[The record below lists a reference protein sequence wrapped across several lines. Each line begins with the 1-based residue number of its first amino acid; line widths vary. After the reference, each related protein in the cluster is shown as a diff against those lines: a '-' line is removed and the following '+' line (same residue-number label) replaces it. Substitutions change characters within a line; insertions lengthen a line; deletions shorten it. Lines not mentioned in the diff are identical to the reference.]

1 MLAITTSYFVD
12 WVQVFLSEPG
22 QTGYDMQFSLFGFP
36 VRVHPLFFLAPLL
49 FGQGLV
55 SGMPNVGLA
64 LLVVTFVFFVS
75 ILFHEL
81 GHAWA
86 FKWFGIGSRI
96 VLHWMGGLAIPD
108 RGSWGSRQVSLTP
121 NQQIIVSVAGP
132 LANVV
137 LAFAILG
144 IGLALKGG
152 FAVRN
157 IPIPL
162 PVVIFEGTAL
172 GGKPYLHLFF
182 NATIVLNLLWAIFNM
197 VPVFPLD
204 GGQVARALMQK
215 IDPRDGLKNSLY
227 LSIGVAGLLCFYAFS
242 IKSTFLA
249 IFCGYMAYESWQ
261 SLQRLS
267 GRGW

>member
-49 FGQGLV
+49 FGRGLI
-55 SGMPNVGLA
+55 SGTPNIGLA

-86 FKWFGIGSRI
+86 FKWFGIDSRI

-121 NQQIIVSVAGP
+121 NQQVIVSIAGP

-137 LAFAILG
+137 LALAMIG
-144 IGLALKGG
+144 IGILIGG
-152 FAVRN
+152 KLGWMDRLL
-157 IPIPL
+157 PIPAANL
-162 PVVIFEGTAL
+162 SKSAFADRE
-172 GGKPYLHLFF
+172 YLQLLF
-182 NATIVLNLLWAIFNM
+182 TSMSLLNLLWAIFNM

-261 SLQRLS
+261 SLQRIS

>member
-1 MLAITTSYFVD
+1 M
-12 WVQVFLSEPG
+12 FLSEPG
-22 QTGYDMQFSLFGFP
+22 QTGYDIQFSLFGFP

-49 FGQGLV
+49 FGQGLI
-55 SGMPNVGLA
+55 SGSPNVGLA
-64 LLVVTFVFFVS
+64 LLVVTFVFFAS

-108 RGSWGSRQVSLTP
+108 RGSWGNRQVSLTP
-121 NQQIIVSVAGP
+121 NQQVIVSIAGP

-137 LAFAILG
+137 LGFAVLG
-144 IGLALKGG
+144 IGIALGG
-152 FAVRN
+152 NWVVRDFL
-157 IPIPL
+157 IPL
-162 PVVIFEGTAL
+162 PVVNFAGPVL
-172 GGKPYLHLFF
+172 GGRPYLHLFF
-182 NATIVLNLLWAIFNM
+182 NATIVLNLLWAVLNM
-197 VPVFPLD
+197 VPVYPLD
-204 GGQVARALMQK
+204 GGQVARALMLK
-215 IDPRDGLKNSLY
+215 IDPRDGLQNSLY
-227 LSIGVAGLLCFYAFS
+227 LSIGVAALICVYALS

-261 SLQRLS
+261 LLQRLS